1 MEFPNIKIFN
11 FLSRIILTI
20 NISYIS
26 IIMPG
31 GVVQLAIYGSQDIF
45 LTGTPQ
51 ITFFKIVYR
60 RYTNFAI
67 ESIPQDFIGETNFGF
82 NSFCVI
88 DKLGDLMHKVY
99 LEIILPEVNLLK
111 NPSQYTTD
119 FVTARRDYEDIK
131 DYYQRVLSY
140 IRTDTDITR
149 KLALMVRTNNLPMED
164 IEITM
169 NTSAFIDE
177 LIRKRLELK
186 QFILTSDIFNRIE
199 ELRHLK
205 LSLIYQIN
213 RIDIKIL
220 FDAIIAR
227 VNDEGINRAPEINNL
242 IKRNLIVNVITK
254 YLYPELQDFYLTAYD
269 VYLEKQAVYDDFL
282 NGTYVE
288 RYDFAWVEEMG
299 HSIIDQMEF
308 KIGNQVID
316 VHTGDFMI
324 LLSHIATKKYQ
335 QENYKKM
342 IGQVPELIDFNDE
355 IKPQYKLVIPLQ
367 FYFCRFSGLA
377 LPLVALRYHDVM
389 LNLKMKPLSDLCYV
403 QDTSQLLDIPNIQ
416 SKYNINIRS
425 ARLFIDYVF
434 LDSDERRR
442 FAQST
447 HEYLIETIQF
457 NEFPDLIGKE
467 YNAHLTFAHPCKYV
481 IWFFQPNQYR
491 TNPTGRNKCQW
502 NNFGTRTDKSGPT
515 LDNTFIR
522 LNTYERTDPTQAPIF
537 FNYVQPY
544 LYFPHSPRDGEYV
557 YSFGIN
563 PLEHQPSGT
572 CNMSRIEDFGIN
584 NTFTQEFLDL
594 VNANTISQP
603 GIFMGVYVVSYNI
616 LRIMSGMAGLA
627 FQTST

>member
-1 MEFPNIKIFN
+1 
-11 FLSRIILTI
+11 
-20 NISYIS
+20 
-26 IIMPG
+26 MPG
-31 GVVQLAIYGSQDIF
+31 GLVQLAIYGSQDIF

-67 ESIPQDFIGETNFGF
+67 ESIGQDFIGETNFGF
-82 NSFCVI
+82 HSSCVV

-99 LEIILPEVNLLK
+99 LEIVLPEVNLLK
-111 NPSQYTTD
+111 NPAQYTTD
-119 FVTARRDYEDIK
+119 LTVARRDYNDIK

-140 IRTDTDITR
+140 LKTDTDIIR
-149 KLALMVRTNNLPMED
+149 KLAIMVRTNNLPMDD

-169 NTSAFIDE
+169 DTPSFIGE
-177 LIRKRLELK
+177 LVRKRVELK
-186 QFILTSDIFNRIE
+186 QFILNSDIFNRIP
-199 ELRHLK
+199 ELRDLK
-205 LSLIYQIN
+205 LPLIYQIN

-220 FDAIIAR
+220 FNSIISK
-227 VNDEGINRAPEINNL
+227 VNDEGVNRSKELNDL

-254 YLYPELQDFYLTAYD
+254 FIYPEMQDFYLIAYD
-269 VYLEKQAVYDDFL
+269 IFLEKQNVYNAFL

-288 RYDFAWVEEMG
+288 RYDFAWVEEIG
-299 HSIIDQMEF
+299 HSIIETMEF

-316 VHTGDFMI
+316 VHTGEWMI
-324 LLSHIATKKYQ
+324 LYNHIAINEYQ
-335 QENYKKM
+335 LVNYDKM
-342 IGQVPELIDFNDE
+342 IGQVPELINFNDV
-355 IKPQYKLVIPLQ
+355 IKPRYKLIIPLQ
-367 FYFCRFSGLA
+367 FYFCKFPGLA
-377 LPLVALRYHDVM
+377 VPLVSLRYHDVM

-403 QDTSQLLDIPNIQ
+403 QDTPQLLDIPNIQ
-416 SKYNINIRS
+416 AKYGINIVS
-425 ARLFIDYVF
+425 ARLYIDYVF

-457 NEFPDLIGKE
+457 NGFPDLIGKE

-502 NNFGTRTDKSGPT
+502 NNFGTRPDRSGPT
-515 LDNTFIR
+515 LTNAFIR

-537 FNYVQPY
+537 LNYVQPW
-544 LYFPHSPRDGEYV
+544 FHFNHSPRDGEYV
-557 YSFGIN
+557 YSFGIK
-563 PLEHQPSGT
+563 PLEHQPSAT

-584 NTFTQEFLDL
+584 NTFTQEFINL
-594 VNANTISQP
+594 VNSNTITQP
-603 GIFMGVYVVSYNI
+603 GFFMGNYVVSYNI
-616 LRIMSGMAGLA
+616 LRFMSGMAGLA